1 MGVLV
6 CGGAGYIGSH
16 AVAAL
21 LESGREVVV
30 LDNLEKGKRAAV
42 TPPAKLYQGDLRDP
56 DCPERVFAEN
66 EIDAVIH
73 FAAYSLVGES
83 VAEPEKYYHNN
94 VYGTQCLLAAMR
106 KHGVRKLV
114 FSSTAAVYG
123 QPERLPISE
132 DQATLPTSPYGET
145 KLAVEKMLGWY
156 DRAYGIKYIALRY
169 FNVAGARAGGEIG
182 EDHNPETHLIPIL
195 LGVALGKADHVK
207 IFGGDYDTPDG
218 SCIRDYIHVCDLID
232 AHLLALDALCPPDAQ
247 SKIYNLG
254 YGHGFSNLEIVEAA
268 RRVTGHPIP
277 VEMAPRRPGDPSTL
291 IASPAAAI
299 RELGFSPKRD
309 NLDEII
315 ASAWA
320 FHRAHPNGL

>member
-21 LESGREVVV
+21 LGSGREVVV
-30 LDNLEKGKRAAV
+30 LDSLEKGKRAAV
-42 TPPAKLYQGDLRDP
+42 TPPAKLYVGDLRDSACL
-56 DCPERVFAEN
+56 DQVFCEN
-66 EIDAVIH
+66 KIDAVIH

-83 VAEPEKYYHNN
+83 VTQPEKYYHNN
-94 VYGTQCLLAAMR
+94 VYGTHCLLAAMR
-106 KHGVRKLV
+106 KHGVDKIV

-123 QPERLPISE
+123 QPERVPIAE
-132 DQATLPTSPYGET
+132 DQPALPTNPYGET
-145 KLAVEKMLGWY
+145 KLAVEKMLKWY
-156 DRAYGIKYIALRY
+156 DTAYGIKHMALRY
-169 FNVAGARAGGEIG
+169 FNVAGAHENGKIG
-182 EDHNPETHLIPIL
+182 EDHNPETHLIPIV

-207 IFGGDYDTPDG
+207 IFGNDYDTPDG
-218 SCIRDYIHVCDLID
+218 SCVRDYIHVCDLID
-232 AHLLALDALCPPDAQ
+232 AHLLALDKLCAPNAQ

-277 VEMAPRRPGDPSTL
+277 VEMAARRPGDPATL
-291 IASPAAAI
+291 VASPAAVVRA
-299 RELGFSPKRD
+299 LGFSPKRD
-309 NLDEII
+309 NLDEIL